1 MLKMPNSI
9 TRRLENE
16 EVSTCLSL
24 PDASELDTTVTDD
37 SSDSAR
43 KTLSCL
49 PDADQ
54 VDDSYLE
61 SDSGITTL
69 RYQEGNDRPCFS
81 DTNDSEYHESSP
93 STPTPSHHEVTDQP
107 WHAGA
112 GKPDNSR
119 TFDSDASA
127 LIPGNH
133 HVIDQYSFLSDAPDA
148 ENSENLTPDHQQV
161 INQSYLPDASY
172 FSDKTIKMESPDKS
186 VPGYDSSVPGV
197 SGVDNSGRLTE
208 SSAHGEGVEHSKILP
223 NFTNL
228 AFSEI

>member
-1 MLKMPNSI
+1 MSNSI

-43 KTLSCL
+43 KTLSSL

-54 VDDSYLE
+54 VNDSYLE

-69 RYQEGNDRPCFS
+69 HYQEGNDRSYFS

-93 STPTPSHHEVTDQP
+93 NTPTPSHHEVTDQP
-107 WHAGA
+107 WLSGA
-112 GKPDNSR
+112 GEVGNSR
-119 TFDSDASA
+119 NFDSDASA
-127 LIPGNH
+127 LTPGNH

-148 ENSENLTPDHQQV
+148 ENSELLTPDHQQV

-172 FSDKTIKMESPDKS
+172 VSDTTIKMESPDKS
-186 VPGYDSSVPGV
+186 VPGHGSSVPDV

-208 SSAHGEGVEHSKILP
+208 SSAHSEGVEHSKIPP

-228 AFSEI
+228 AFSDI